1 MSFDV
6 DRTVAREA
14 RATSRKRRE
23 GNQRAD
29 EPAIENGA
37 PA

>member
-1 MSFDV
+1 MSTDV
-6 DRTVAREA
+6 NRIVAREA
-14 RATSRKRRE
+14 PATSHKRRE
-23 GNQRAD
+23 ENQRAD